1 MTTIHLTPQQAASLK
16 KFLERTELRG
26 WEVPELL
33 DLIRAINPQ
42 PTPISTDMNPSE
54 KGGE

>member
-1 MTTIHLTPQQAASLK
+1 MITIHLTQQQSASLK

-33 DLIRAINPQ
+33 DLIRAINP
-42 PTPISTDMNPSE
+42 PAPISTDVKQSE